1 MSMASSIMGNPITLM
16 AASGLAIV
24 GFGYALVQ
32 IGLQATSSDSGGVMA
47 SSINNI
53 VITNTIMLL
62 VLGTVSYFYVG
73 SNPGGTFERPYLFFI
88 THLALLISII
98 AASVSTVTKISA
110 PSQ

>member
-1 MSMASSIMGNPITLM
+1 MSMASSIMGNPIALM
-16 AASGLAIV
+16 AASGLAIG
-24 GFGYALVQ
+24 GFGYALVM
-32 IGLQATSSDSGGVMA
+32 IGIQATSSDSGGVMA
-47 SSINNI
+47 SSIVNI

-73 SNPGGTFERPYLFFI
+73 TNPTFERPYLFFI

-98 AASVSTVTKISA
+98 AASVSTVAKISA